1 MRTRKRL
8 WAVHV
13 IKRKGSGRR
22 DGSPPWPSE
31 QFGLGVAGVG
41 LQLRLD
47 FLLPPASLEGGQAS
61 VWLSDS
67 RQAGLALNA

>member
-8 WAVHV
+8 WAACKKEER
-13 IKRKGSGRR
+13 KRKEGRESSMA
-22 DGSPPWPSE
+22 GE

-47 FLLPPASLEGGQAS
+47 FLLPPASLEVGRHLSGS
-61 VWLSDS
+61 VT
-67 RQAGLALNA
+67 AGRLALP